1 MNDDNDIIFQIAKQ
15 FSELKD
21 YDYTIVFGTKAGI
34 PKQTITINMN
44 CLSQRFSHIIGLEH
58 IKDFEDF
65 NIKDNLSSFEKDRRR
80 SRIFN
85 KVLAKDITLES
96 LKQKSKMFFNAST
109 NEYYSFKNTVNPTTK
124 KPYTIIERLNAIKNI
139 ESIFDTSLSY
149 GKLYERNLSDYMMGY
164 TKIPALYVIGIPT
177 SNKSECLYF
186 FLDNNSTDMRIITAF
201 SDSAQLF
208 RNPKKTYSVLKIDKI
223 KRSSRN
229 ENKEIYI
236 NPKYASF
243 LRANNQTYSSNKT
256 ENMRTNSYKIPL
268 HIMNQGGAAALASP
282 LFPRPP
288 FGQAVR
294 EFLKDIV
301 NKIKE
306 IVEHLL
312 RKSDQDTAGT
322 DDTNRGSGN
331 SLRDSAPKQADTT
344 SLKSETHELL
354 EKDAPTMEQSQKP
367 LVKTAATPRKTF
379 SQGLDDLS
387 RRFGGRSSTKPPL
400 HNNTDHKH
408 HK

>member
-1 MNDDNDIIFQIAKQ
+1 MNENNDIIFEIAKQ

-65 NIKDNLSSFEKDRRR
+65 NIMDNLSSFEKDRRR

-96 LKQKSKMFFNAST
+96 LKQKSNMFFNAST
-109 NEYYSFKNTVNPTTK
+109 NEYYSFKNTVNPTTG

-149 GKLYERNLSDYMMGY
+149 GKLYERNSSDYMIGY

-186 FLDNNSTDMRIITAF
+186 FLDNNSTDTRIVTAF
-201 SDSAQLF
+201 SASAELL
-208 RNPKKTYSVLKIDKI
+208 RNPKKTYTVLKIDKI
-223 KRSSRN
+223 KRSSQN

-268 HIMNQGGAAALASP
+268 HIMNQGGAAVLASP
-282 LFPRPP
+282 LSPRPT
-288 FGQAVR
+288 FGQAIASFV
-294 EFLKDIV
+294 KGIV

-306 IVEHLL
+306 FVERL
-312 RKSDQDTAGT
+312 RHKPGSDS
-322 DDTNRGSGN
+322 DDPPSAP
-331 SLRDSAPKQADTT
+331 APKQA
-344 SLKSETHELL
+344 ETASPKEEKQELRDENVQL
-354 EKDAPTMEQSQKP
+354 IEQSQKP
-367 LVKTAATPRKTF
+367 LVKTAVAPRKSF
-379 SQGLDDLS
+379 SQGLDKLAS
-387 RRFGGRSSTKPPL
+387 RTKAQSSPKPPVPD
-400 HNNTDHKH
+400 NPDHKH